1 MKFTQDIDLKI
12 GIVISLTGLLITC
25 YLWTFVNAGNHW
37 ELFGTDTE
45 RFLMGYG
52 GDLLMLLPTVSLVVP
67 LLLKRD
73 KKRGIIALFSIPV
86 FIFLWCSLIKF
97 LD

>member
-12 GIVISLTGLLITC
+12 CIGISFTGIVIAC
-25 YLWTFVNAGNHW
+25 YLWTFVNGGNHW

-45 RFLMGYG
+45 KFLMRYG
-52 GDLLMLLPTVSLVVP
+52 GNLLLFLPSISLVIPLLM
-67 LLLKRD
+67 KRD
-73 KKRGIIALFSIPV
+73 KKRFIVALFSIPV
-86 FIFLWCSLIKF
+86 FMFLLRSLIKF